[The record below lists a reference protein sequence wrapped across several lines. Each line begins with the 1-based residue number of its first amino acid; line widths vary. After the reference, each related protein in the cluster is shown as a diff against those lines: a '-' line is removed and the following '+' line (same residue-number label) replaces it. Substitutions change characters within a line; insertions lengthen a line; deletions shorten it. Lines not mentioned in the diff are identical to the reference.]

1 MYNKLR
7 NSTVLVTGGA
17 GFIGSHLARRLLE
30 LGANVFVFDNLSTGR
45 KENLAECLDFQNFE
59 FFQGDVNYREQIA
72 HVFNHEKI
80 DYIFHGAAVVGVK
93 RVEEDPLSVLR
104 DIDGIRNILE
114 LGQEHGVK
122 KVVFCSSS
130 EAYGEPQV
138 LPEREDGPINPNPRD
153 PYALVKLQGE
163 NLVRIYAERLGLP
176 GCSLRY
182 FNVYGPNQIASA
194 YGFVVGIF
202 INQVLQGIN
211 PTIFGDGTQTRDL
224 VYIDDN
230 IEANIRALI
239 LDTVGRGEVINVG
252 SGRQT
257 TILDLAER
265 IIKLAGPEDMGGPLF
280 YPERK
285 IEIRYRAP
293 DITKMRELLKFTPQI
308 SLDEGLRKTLGWY
321 RSHVSPSPSILSQQ
335 SVLKPT
341 SAMPQ

>member
-1 MYNKLR
+1 VYEKLK
-7 NSTVLVTGGA
+7 NAKVLVTGGA
-17 GFIGSHLARRLLE
+17 GFIGSHLSRRLLD
-30 LGANVFVFDNLSTGR
+30 LGAYVVVLDNLSTGD
-45 KENLAECLDFQNFE
+45 KNNLKSCLDFPNFD
-59 FFQGDVNYREQIA
+59 FFQGDVNIREQVA

-80 DYIFHGAAVVGVK
+80 DYVFHGAAVVGVK
-93 RVEEDPLSVLR
+93 RVEEDPLLVLR

-114 LGQEHGVK
+114 LARVHGVK

-130 EAYGEPQV
+130 EAYGEPQT

-163 NLVRIYAERLGLP
+163 NLIRIYAEKMGLP

-211 PTIFGDGTQTRDL
+211 PTVFGDGTQTRDF

-230 IEANIRALI
+230 IEANVRALI
-239 LDTVGRGEVINVG
+239 LDTANNGEVINVG

-265 IIKLAGPEDMGGPLF
+265 IARLSGKDLPSLRL
-280 YPERK
+280 PERK

-293 DITKMRELLKFTPQI
+293 DITKMKELLGFTPQV
-308 SLDEGLRKTLGWY
+308 SLDDGLRKTIEWY
-321 RSHVSPSPSILSQQ
+321 KNFIEHPSPNDYI
-335 SVLKPT
+335 
-341 SAMPQ
+341 